1 MYTSHKARPSVS
13 GVDSNHRA
21 LHPASIQ
28 TGPPVQMLRTPDKAV
43 GLTTTY
49 VVTVVL
55 VEDNI
60 VLSRA
65 LVIVRMTVTWLGMMV
80 ISAVEVV
87 TAVVETVA

>member
-1 MYTSHKARPSVS
+1 
-13 GVDSNHRA
+13 
-21 LHPASIQ
+21 
-28 TGPPVQMLRTPDKAV
+28 MLRTPDKAV